1 MKMNRIIHKLRREQ
15 RLGLRIVKT
24 GIAVTVCVAASAFLK
39 LDQPYLAVIATVLSM
54 EKSVDTSV
62 RAGKNKMIGVLIG
75 SALGCGLAM
84 ISRGNA
90 GLCGVGVIALLY
102 LCQLLH
108 LTEAATLTCFAFAAV
123 MFSAGG
129 KNPWNPAIMCA
140 ENALLGIAVAVIVNL
155 LVIPPNYAEEIEL
168 AYASL
173 KENMETALLCAAGRK
188 EIEVKKIERII
199 ERLCTNI
206 RLYVSEAKLLRNA
219 DDEVFTISCK
229 VAGYRELLDE
239 LKAIELMHLSE
250 KETVSKEM
258 MPVYEYHLK
267 RARSLQESLMG
278 SETTEDTSNA

>member
-1 MKMNRIIHKLRREQ
+1 VNMNRMIHKFRSEQ
-15 RLGLRIVKT
+15 KLGLRIIKT

-54 EKSVDTSV
+54 GKSVDTSV

-90 GLCGVGVIALLY
+90 GLCGVGVIILLY

-123 MFSAGG
+123 MFSVSG

-140 ENALLGIAVAVIVNL
+140 ENAILGIAVAVVINL
-155 LVIPPNYAEEIEL
+155 LIIPPNYAEEIEI

-173 KENMETALLCAAGRK
+173 KENVEVALSSAAGRK
-188 EIEVKKIERII
+188 EIEIKKIEKIL
-199 ERLCTNI
+199 ERLCANI
-206 RLYVSEAKLLRNA
+206 RLYVSEAKLLRSA
-219 DDEVFTISCK
+219 DDEVFAVSCK
-229 VAGYRELLDE
+229 VTGYRELLDE
-239 LKAIELMHLSE
+239 LKAIELMHLNE
-250 KETVSKEM
+250 KETMPEEIV
-258 MPVYEYHLK
+258 PVYEYHLE
-267 RARSLQESLMG
+267 RARSLQESLKG
-278 SETTEDTSNA
+278 KEPNEENSDA